1 MKPLLSI
8 VCPAR
13 NAADTIPSLVASLGP
28 GDARAELV
36 LCDDA
41 STDGTAQAALD
52 AAKETGF
59 RVRVLR
65 NADRRGAGPS
75 RNLAAS
81 AALGAWLWCV
91 DADDLLYDGA
101 LDEVLSTIE
110 GNPDADCVLVL
121 TNCDKRAPEKLD
133 GSAVANASCGPWSKA
148 IRSELWEPFPCRP
161 QDDLS
166 VHLAIADKV
175 ERVAATSRQCY
186 IYHPAVRGSYLQQ
199 GREFKKDQTLL
210 SAFADGG
217 ATEREAEW
225 VAGDLRLAA
234 DLIELLP
241 RIKHEGVR
249 EVLAR
254 RLRVIALGV
263 HTGIWNY

>member
-1 MKPLLSI
+1 MKPILSL

-13 NAADTIPSLVASLGP
+13 NAADTIPSLVASIGA
-28 GDARAELV
+28 GDARVEFV

-52 AAKETGF
+52 AAKDTGL

-75 RNLAAS
+75 RNYAAA

-101 LDEVLSTIE
+101 LQDILATIE

-121 TNCDKRAPEKLD
+121 TNCDKKAADTLD
-133 GSAVANASCGPWSKA
+133 GAAVANISCGPWSKA
-148 IRSELWEPFPCRP
+148 IRAELWEPFPCRP

-175 ERVAATSRQCY
+175 KRVAATSRPCY
-186 IYHPAVRGSYLQQ
+186 IYHPAVRGSYLQK
-199 GREFKKDQTLL
+199 GREFKKDPTLL

-234 DLIELLP
+234 DLLELLP
-241 RIKHEGVR
+241 RIKSEGVR

-254 RLRVIALGV
+254 RLRVIALGI

>member
-1 MKPLLSI
+1 MKPLLSL

-13 NAADTIPSLVASLGP
+13 NAADTIPSLVASIGA
-28 GDARAELV
+28 GDARVEFV

-52 AAKETGF
+52 AAKDTGL

-75 RNLAAS
+75 RNAA
-81 AALGAWLWCV
+81 AAEAVGDWIWCV
-91 DADDLLYDGA
+91 DADDLLYEGA
-101 LDEVLSTIE
+101 VADILAAIE
-110 GNPDADCVLVL
+110 ANPDADCVLVL

-133 GSAVANASCGPWSKA
+133 GAAVANVSCGPWSKA
-148 IRSELWEPFPCRP
+148 IRAELWEPFPCRP

-175 ERVAATSRQCY
+175 RKVVATSRPCY

-199 GREFKKDQTLL
+199 GREFKKDPTLL

-234 DLIELLP
+234 DLLELLP

-249 EVLAR
+249 DVLTR
-254 RLRVIALGV
+254 RLRVIALGI